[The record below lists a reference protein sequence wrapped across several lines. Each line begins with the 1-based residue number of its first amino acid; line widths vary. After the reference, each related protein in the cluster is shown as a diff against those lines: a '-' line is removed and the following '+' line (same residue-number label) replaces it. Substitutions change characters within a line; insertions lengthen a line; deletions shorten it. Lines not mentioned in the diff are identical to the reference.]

1 MSVEVIL
8 SRRGRKTEYHDG
20 IPEQMLGD
28 FQESP
33 QTVTAPVLVV
43 MEEGAGR
50 GRSQRQE
57 VRTICAEMPTFE
69 RFGLSLGVTY
79 STLRA
84 WAGKYPEMGEA
95 WEMCKMVQKDFL
107 LQGLTSG
114 RIPPQAGIFVAKNV
128 TDMTDETVTVTKAEM
143 PVERPKWAD
152 KTPAQ
157 LDRLKRALQEAAELG
172 VHLTVEEPVDAGR

>member
-1 MSVEVIL
+1 MSFEVIL

-20 IPEQMLGD
+20 IPEQMVEY
-28 FQESP
+28 FTQAP
-33 QTVTAPVLVV
+33 QTVTGPVLVV
-43 MEEGAGR
+43 MEESSVR
-50 GRSQRQE
+50 GRTQRQE

-69 RFGLSLGVTY
+69 RFGLLLGVTY

-84 WAGKYPEMGEA
+84 WSGKYPEFAEA
-95 WEMCKMVQKDFL
+95 WEMCKMCQKDFL

-128 TDMTDETVTVTKAEM
+128 TDMTDETVQVTKTEL
-143 PVERPKWAD
+143 PVDRPKWAD

-157 LDRLKRALQEAAELG
+157 LDRLKRALQEAADLG
-172 VHLTVEEPVDAGR
+172 VNLTVEEPVSSGR